1 MGIHFDEELTFKH
14 HINEKVNKPNKG
26 TGIIPKLNNIFS
38 RSAFLT
44 IYRSFMRSHLGYSD
58 VIYDQPENESFIRK
72 IERVQYNVA
81 FFIIGAIRTSKEKL
95 NQELGL

>member
-1 MGIHFDEELTFKH
+1 
-14 HINEKVNKPNKG
+14 
-26 TGIIPKLNNIFS
+26 
-38 RSAFLT
+38 
-44 IYRSFMRSHLGYSD
+44 MRSHLGYSD